1 MHTKD
6 MGVAVRQSLLWK
18 LERFLLAGG
27 FCLWGVWSQAQTKPP
42 VQPAPSR
49 PGPQT
54 EVTVDARQ
62 GKLGLGMPDPLLAGL
77 DAATVD
83 PNFTDV
89 LRRDLED
96 AGPFALLK
104 DKLPT
109 SVAPS
114 TVKPW
119 LDAGAEWVL
128 ALRVTRNGEAV
139 TVALQVLDVKATA
152 QGDGKQLRYAFSKN
166 YTGST
171 ALLRRIAHTLADDL
185 VDRLTGDRGIANT
198 RIVFVRQMAP
208 GIKEL
213 FQVDRDGANPI
224 ELTRYGSLTL
234 SPTVAS
240 DGRLAYVTYKG
251 GSPEIWGQKKPGGPH
266 ERLYPNGGTGIQ
278 GSCYAPVWSPD
289 GKRLAFSQSDRRGNS
304 DIVVLDVQTSRVRK
318 LTDGGFINTSPSW
331 NPAGTQIAF
340 TSDREGGPQIYLM
353 EEDGSNVRRLT
364 VEGSYNESP
373 AWSPNGAMIAYVSR
387 FEGKFDLFIFKL
399 GEGKAYQITTGVAS
413 SESPAWS
420 PDERRLVF
428 SSNRGGSMQIWIT
441 DLSGNSVKRLAEF
454 RNCQSAKW
462 TRSR

>member
-1 MHTKD
+1 
-6 MGVAVRQSLLWK
+6 
-18 LERFLLAGG
+18 
-27 FCLWGVWSQAQTKPP
+27 
-42 VQPAPSR
+42 
-49 PGPQT
+49 
-54 EVTVDARQ
+54 
-62 GKLGLGMPDPLLAGL
+62 
-77 DAATVD
+77 
-83 PNFTDV
+83 
-89 LRRDLED
+89 LRHDLED

-104 DKLPT
+104 DKLPS
-109 SVAPS
+109 SVEVS

-128 ALRVTRNGEAV
+128 AIKLTKNGEVV

-152 QGDGKQLRYAFSKN
+152 QGEGKQLRYAFSKN
-166 YTGST
+166 YTGNAS
-171 ALLRRIAHTLADDL
+171 LLRRIAHTLADDL

-234 SPTVAS
+234 SPTVAP

-251 GSPEIWGQKKPGGPH
+251 GSPEIWGQKKPGSPH
-266 ERLYPNGGTGIQ
+266 ERLYPNSGVGTQ

-289 GKRLAFSQSDRRGNS
+289 GKRLAFTQSDRRGNS
-304 DIVVLDVQTSRVRK
+304 DIVVLDVQTGRVRK
-318 LTDGGFINTSPSW
+318 LTDGGFINTEPSW

-340 TSDREGGPQIYLM
+340 TSDREGGPQVYLM

-364 VEGSYNESP
+364 VEGSYNASP

-387 FEGKFDLFIFKL
+387 FEGKFDLFVFKL
-399 GEGKAYQITTGVAS
+399 GEGKAYQVTTGVAS

-428 SSNRGGSMQIWIT
+428 SSNRGGTMQIWTT
-441 DLSGNSVKRLAEF
+441 DLSGNSVKRLTEF
-454 RNCQSAKW
+454 TYCQSAKW

>member
-1 MHTKD
+1 MRRTL
-6 MGVAVRQSLLWK
+6 MGTL
-18 LERFLLAGG
+18 LLATGLALSG
-27 FCLWGVWSQAQTKPP
+27 PRASAQPKPAGQAAPAKPG
-42 VQPAPSR
+42 S
-49 PGPQT
+49 QT
-54 EVTVDARQ
+54 EVTVDVRQ
-62 GKLGLGMPDPLLAGL
+62 GKLGLGLPKPLLATGAGL
-77 DAATVD
+77 DADGVNS
-83 PNFTDV
+83 NFTEV

-104 DKLPT
+104 DKLPAT
-109 SVAPS
+109 VEAS

-128 ALRVTRNGEAV
+128 SMKVAKTGEVV
-139 TVALQVLDVKATA
+139 TVTLQVLDVKATA
-152 QGDGKQLRYAFSKN
+152 QGEGKQLRYAFSKN
-166 YTGST
+166 YSGNTS
-171 ALLRRIAHTLADDL
+171 LLRRIAHTMADDL

-234 SPTVAS
+234 SPTVAA

-251 GSPEIWGQKKPGGPH
+251 GSPEIWGQKKPGIPH
-266 ERLYPNGGTGIQ
+266 ERLYPNSSAGAQ

-289 GKRLAFSQSDRRGNS
+289 GKRLAFTQSDRRGNS
-304 DIVVLDVQTSRVRK
+304 DIVVLDVQTGRVRK
-318 LTDGGFINTSPSW
+318 LTDGGFINTEPSW

-340 TSDREGGPQIYLM
+340 TSDREGGPQVYLM

-364 VEGSYNESP
+364 VEGSYNASP

-387 FEGKFDLFIFKL
+387 FEGKFDLFVFKL
-399 GEGKAYQITTGVAS
+399 GEGKAYQVTTGVAS

-428 SSNRGGSMQIWIT
+428 SSNRGGSMQIWTT
-441 DLSGNSVKRLAEF
+441 DLSGNTVKRLTEF
-454 RNCQSAKW
+454 NFCQSAKW

>member
-1 MHTKD
+1 MRRTL
-6 MGVAVRQSLLWK
+6 MGTLGIL
-18 LERFLLAGG
+18 LLASGLG
-27 FCLWGVWSQAQTKPP
+27 LFGPWAEAQPKPAG
-42 VQPAPSR
+42 QPASPLS
-49 PGPQT
+49 GPKSGSQT
-54 EVTVDARQ
+54 EVTVDVRQ
-62 GKLGLGMPDPLLAGL
+62 GKLGLGMPNPVLVGL
-77 DAATVD
+77 DPATVTS
-83 PNFTDV
+83 NFTDV

-109 SVAPS
+109 TVEAS

-128 ALRVTRNGEAV
+128 AIKVTKIGEVV

-152 QGDGKQLRYAFSKN
+152 QGEGKQLRYAFSKN
-166 YTGST
+166 YTGNAS
-171 ALLRRIAHTLADDL
+171 LLRRIAHTLVDDL

-198 RIVFVRQMAP
+198 RIIFVRRMAP

-224 ELTRYGSLTL
+224 EITRYGSLTL
-234 SPTVAS
+234 SPTVAP

-251 GSPEIWGQKKPGGPH
+251 GSPEIWGQKNPGSAH
-266 ERLYPNGGTGIQ
+266 ERLYPNSAAGTR

-289 GKRLAFSQSDRRGNS
+289 GRRLAFTQSDKRGNS
-304 DIVVLDVQTSRVRK
+304 DIIVLDMQTGRVRK
-318 LTDGGFINTSPSW
+318 LTDGGFINTEPSW

-340 TSDREGGPQIYLM
+340 TSDREGGPQVYLM
-353 EEDGSNVRRLT
+353 EADGSNVRRLT
-364 VEGSYNESP
+364 VEGSYNASP

-387 FEGKFDLFIFKL
+387 FEGKFDLFVFKL
-399 GEGKAYQITTGVAS
+399 GEGKAYQVTTGLTS

-441 DLSGNSVKRLAEF
+441 DLSGNSVKRLTEF
-454 RNCQSAKW
+454 TYCQSAKW